1 MNSSIL
7 LDTLSRI
14 LGDKPG
20 DYYLAGL
27 FFSCLGILIGLY
39 HSSKK
44 RDPSSPNTPENF
56 SWIFLIWDNFK
67 RVAMTLIVMFILFRI
82 FDLSDTGM
90 MISVG
95 ILCSLFL
102 DKIIEY
108 IISRS
113 EALAKF
119 MEMDRNK
126 FPTKPPKTD

>member
-1 MNSSIL
+1 MNSSIF

-44 RDPSSPNTPENF
+44 RNPDSPNTPYKY
-56 SWIFLIWDNFK
+56 SWIFMVWDNSK
-67 RVAMTLIVMFILFRI
+67 RGFMTLVVMFILFRI
-82 FDLSDTGM
+82 FDLSDVGL

-95 ILCSLFL
+95 ILCSLFF
-102 DKIIEY
+102 DKLIEFL
-108 IISRS
+108 IARS
-113 EALAKF
+113 TRLAKLL
-119 MEMDRNK
+119 EMDREK
-126 FPTKPPKTD
+126 WPTKPPKTD

>member
-27 FFSCLGILIGLY
+27 FFSFLGILLGLY

-44 RDPSSPNTPENF
+44 RDPASPNTPENF

-67 RVAMTLIVMFILFRI
+67 RVFMTLVVMFILFRV
-82 FDLSDTGM
+82 FDLSDTIM

-95 ILCSLFL
+95 VICSLFL
-102 DKIIEY
+102 DKVIEY
-108 IISRS
+108 FISRS